1 MVEMTYYC
9 DKCGKKLSVNE
20 IYDIG
25 VGLYDGAPSE
35 YDCLVVKYIG
45 QGFHLCGD
53 CVDSIRNS
61 IISFDLDPDTGTEDT
76 VETKNVTSAND
87 DSIWKE
93 IDLPELTTD
102 ELDFSLDFPEINNDL
117 NYVKSNFKDSLK
129 SECAKDASN
138 MLCIPNINAATQG
151 DISQAI
157 DNLKETMKQFEENT
171 KKSQEETPKKEGE
184 KEGTSDFFEILL
196 GSLMKDFSRDIF

>member
-35 YDCLVVKYIG
+35 YDCLVVKYVG

-53 CVDSIRNS
+53 CVDNIRNS
-61 IISFDLDPDTGTEDT
+61 IISSDTETEDT
-76 VETKNVTSAND
+76 VETKKAIPAND

-102 ELDFSLDFPEINNDL
+102 EPDFSLDFPEVNNDL

-129 SECAKDASN
+129 SECVKDASN
-138 MLCIPNINAATQG
+138 TLCIPNINTATQD

-171 KKSQEETPKKEGE
+171 KKESRKTPKEEEE
-184 KEGTSDFFEILL
+184 KEETSDFFKMLL